1 VFIVLPIALGFFLI
15 WYSLSKLQPE
25 DIVDIKHS
33 FKTANYFWVALSLFL
48 GGLSH
53 VSRAIRWQYML
64 TPMGYTPKFVNRILS
79 VFVSYF
85 LNLTIPRSGE
95 IARATTISKYED
107 IPFDKAF
114 GTIVAERIADVIMLL
129 LIIFI
134 AFLYQADL
142 IKEKLFSENS
152 NPTKKLLILG
162 GIILVFWLLYKY
174 LSKSK
179 NKVVL
184 KIKGFIN
191 GLKEGVLSIF
201 KMEKKGAFIFH
212 TLFIWTMYVL
222 MFYVV
227 TFAIPETKN
236 LPFEATIV
244 GFVIGAISMA
254 LTNGGLGVYP
264 AFVAGVLTLY
274 HVSEN
279 AALAFG
285 WIMWTAQTV
294 LIIISGGLSLL
305 FLPLINKDN

>member
-1 VFIVLPIALGFFLI
+1 MLEPLG
-15 WYSLSKLQPE
+15 YK
-25 DIVDIKHS
+25 
-33 FKTANYFWVALSLFL
+33 
-48 GGLSH
+48 
-53 VSRAIRWQYML
+53 
-64 TPMGYTPKFVNRILS
+64 PKFINRLLS

-95 IARATTISKYED
+95 IARATTISKYEN

-129 LIIFI
+129 IIVFI
-134 AFLYQADL
+134 AFIYQAEM
-142 IKEKLFSENS
+142 IKEKLFPTND
-152 NPTKKLLILG
+152 NPANKILALLI
-162 GIILVFWLLYKY
+162 ITLVSWFLYRY
-174 LSKSK
+174 FSKSK
-179 NKVVL
+179 NVSIL
-184 KIKGFIN
+184 KIKTFLQ

-201 KMEKKGAFIFH
+201 KMKNKWAFIGH
-212 TLFIWTMYVL
+212 TIFIWVMYVL

-227 TFAIPETKN
+227 TFAIPETEN
-236 LPFEATIV
+236 LLFEATIV

-274 HVSEN
+274 HIPEN

-305 FLPLINKDN
+305 FLPIINKNK